1 MPNSVERQRGWRAIA
16 SVRDFATARLIESH
30 IHASSFGKD
39 EYLCGVRRVCAN
51 LELNEAVETQA
62 AFLCDETISKNTI
75 IETIEEERKKR
86 ATIFKQM
93 LHEKYEALN
102 DQQFNA
108 VVKCRRCGG
117 SEIVFDEKQTR
128 SADESA
134 TIFCACSKCGLRWV
148 IR

>member
-16 SVRDFATARLIESH
+16 SVRDFATARLIESQ

-51 LELNEAVETQA
+51 LRLNGAVQTEA
-62 AFLCDETISKNTI
+62 AFLCDELVSRNTI
-75 IETIEEERKKR
+75 IEDIEEERKKR

-102 DQQFNA
+102 DKQFNA

-148 IR
+148 VR